1 MNTAGLLFPRGV
13 MCEGIIRE
21 EIDSETGL
29 MAKITY
35 IILRNAGFKTRFLN
49 NNVVIIKNRMYCAY
63 R

>member
-1 MNTAGLLFPRGV
+1 LNTAGLLFPGGV

-29 MAKITY
+29 KAKIAY
-35 IILRNAGFKTRFLN
+35 IILRNAGLKTRLLH
-49 NNVVIIKNRMYCAY
+49 NNVAIVKSRMYCGY